1 MAHTY
6 QNLPPSLSSML
17 STVTSR
23 VSDAISSEIGFTVK
37 YKHNG
42 FTALMNEL
50 LADSKSPTRKND
62 RYPLIALIQPFTA
75 NVTGT
80 NNGVK
85 VTFDL
90 IICTLT
96 NSTTPADTRETDN
109 YDAILRPIYAEFLS
123 QLRKYHHIH
132 FKGFVPEHSHRD
144 IYHLG
149 DDRGGK
155 NGYIIPDPVDAILIE
170 GMEVVIF
177 PESCINYPI
186 ADCVAKHSV
195 RLFNAINTVT
205 LTIQDNSLL
214 VTMTDVDYVN
224 SVGGAAAPVY
234 RLDMGDGTAS
244 QVITLNVAIDHSVLN
259 LPNARYIGT
268 ITSDYGAIYQFEYYV
283 RGQTVTEYVNMSD
296 LIVDYGTLSCLD
308 YFAYPIEFSYT
319 ANGYVSGFLNTSI
332 STISGNDLVSYSY
345 PAGDLDEDI
354 TYSTVIDT
362 LPQGWYVNITT
373 AYNNIL
379 ENKIILTLNTL

>member
-6 QNLPPSLSSML
+6 QNLPPSLSSIL

-23 VSDAISSEIGFTVK
+23 VSSAISSEIGFTVK

-50 LADSKSPTRKND
+50 LEDSKSPTRKND

-96 NSTTPADTRETDN
+96 NANTPADTRETDN

-123 QLRKYHHIH
+123 QIRKHHHIA

-149 DDRGGK
+149 DERGGK
-155 NGYIIPDPVDAILIE
+155 NGYVFPDTVDAILIE

-177 PESCINYPI
+177 PESCLNYPI
-186 ADCVAKHSV
+186 SDCVAKHSV

-205 LTIQDNSLL
+205 LTIQDNSLI
-214 VTMTDVDYVN
+214 VEMTDVDYVN
-224 SVGGAAAPVY
+224 SEVGAAAPVY
-234 RLDMGDGTAS
+234 RLDMGDGAAT
-244 QVITLNVAIDHSVLN
+244 QAIVLN
-259 LPNARYIGT
+259 TPIDYSVVNFPDGRYIGT
-268 ITSDYGAIYQFEYYV
+268 ITSDYGATYQFEYAIRTQAV
-283 RGQTVTEYVNMSD
+283 SAYVNMSD
-296 LIVDYGTLSCLD
+296 LVIDYGTLDCLD
-308 YFAYPIEFSYT
+308 YFAYPISFSYT
-319 ANGYVSGFLNTSI
+319 ANGYITGFRNTSI
-332 STISGNDLVSYSY
+332 STIAGNDLVSYSY
-345 PAGDLDEDI
+345 PSGDLDEDI
-354 TYSTVIDT
+354 TYSTVIDE
-362 LPQGWYVNITT
+362 LPQGYYVNITT
-373 AYNNIL
+373 AYDNIL
-379 ENKIILTLNTL
+379 ENKTILTLNTL